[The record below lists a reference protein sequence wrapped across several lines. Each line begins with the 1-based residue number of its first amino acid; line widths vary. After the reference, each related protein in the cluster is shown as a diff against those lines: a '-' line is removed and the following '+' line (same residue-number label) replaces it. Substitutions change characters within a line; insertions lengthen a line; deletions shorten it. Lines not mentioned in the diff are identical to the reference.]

1 MSARIETTTFSPDR
15 LLAPQSVFWRRPF
28 FRKKVVP
35 WFFVLPILLIN
46 VAVVAGPAVA
56 SVYYSMT
63 EWNGIGH
70 AKFIG
75 LDNFRRLLSHDSS
88 FTHAFKNNLLWLC
101 MFLTVPITIALIA
114 STLLAPI
121 KRGAIFYRLSLFLPY
136 VLPSVITASI
146 WRGLMNPD
154 RGIGAE
160 LAKHG
165 INGLDR
171 AFLGDPKTVLPAIA
185 FVDNWHWWGFLMVLL
200 LAAMQNIPPDLYE
213 AARLDGA
220 DRWAEFRDVTIPG
233 IRPTLVFVLMMTSIW
248 SFLTFDYIWIL
259 TQGGPAG
266 ASEVLS
272 VLVQKNAFLRF
283 EAGYAAAIG
292 LTMSFFVGIVISIF
306 LFLRKRGW
314 EI

>member
-1 MSARIETTTFSPDR
+1 
-15 LLAPQSVFWRRPF
+15 VFWRRPF